1 MRARIALPS
10 KPRPPLPQ
18 QDPSI
23 WTALVPTSGDILPA
37 AVGGAV
43 VAAIFLATGI

>member
-10 KPRPPLPQ
+10 RPLPQ
-18 QDPSI
+18 RDPTI
-23 WTALVPTSGDILPA
+23 WTALVPTSGDILPV

-43 VAAIFLATGI
+43 VAAVFLAAGI